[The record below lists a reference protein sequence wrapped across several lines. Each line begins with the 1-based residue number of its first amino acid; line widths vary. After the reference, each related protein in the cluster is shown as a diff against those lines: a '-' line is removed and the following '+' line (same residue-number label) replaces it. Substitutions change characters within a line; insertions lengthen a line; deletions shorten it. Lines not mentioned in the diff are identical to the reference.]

1 MSTRFP
7 PSGKRVTAYGL
18 SVLACI
24 ATTVLVTLV
33 HDILDAANTVMIYL
47 LAVFLVARF
56 LGRGPAVVA
65 SFLSVALFDVIIV
78 PPRFSLAVSDVQ
90 YLVTFA
96 VMLAVGLVTA
106 NLTAGLQRQAVAARE
121 RELQAE
127 GLYGLARELAGVIEI
142 GQVAG
147 PLERYMSGQGCQAE
161 LHLLDDAGS
170 LPTLAPHLVQARFAA
185 LALQKGRPVEADT
198 GAGQVCRVNPLRGAT
213 RDRGVLI
220 VSAAHASVIDANLQM
235 IDAVASVVALTVER
249 LHYVEV
255 AHSSQLEADAERLR
269 NSVLSALSHDLR
281 TPLTALV
288 GTADALAAN
297 QADVGEKAR
306 GMAGAIRDQA
316 QAMTRL
322 LNNLLDMARLQAGKV
337 RLNREWQLLEDVIG
351 SSLQLMR
358 STLEGRAVRVAL
370 SPHMPLVEFDAVLI
384 ERVLCNLLENA
395 AKYSAPG
402 TPLEIRA
409 FVESGCAG
417 VAVCD
422 RGQGFVAEDIDR
434 VFGMFERGR
443 AESPTSGVGLGLAIC
458 RSIMDAHGGRI
469 EAANRDGGGAC
480 VTIRL
485 PLGNPPAVEDEA

>member
-1 MSTRFP
+1 MRIHSVGRQ
-7 PSGKRVTAYGL
+7 VTAYGL
-18 SVLACI
+18 SIFTCVATATLGALAHG
-24 ATTVLVTLV
+24 V
-33 HDILDAANTVMIYL
+33 LDAANTVMLFL

-65 SFLSVALFDVIIV
+65 AFLSVALFDVVIV
-78 PPRFSLAVSDVQ
+78 PPRFSFAVSDVQ

-96 VMLAVGLVTA
+96 VMLAVGLITA
-106 NLTAGLQRQAVAARE
+106 GLTAGLQRQADAARE
-121 RELQAE
+121 RELQAQ

-147 PLERYMSGQGCQAE
+147 PLEHYMSGQGCQAA
-161 LHLLDDAGS
+161 LHLFDDEGG
-170 LPTLAPHLVQARFAA
+170 LPTLAPHLVQARLAT
-185 LALQKGRPVEADT
+185 LALQKGQPVEADA

-213 RDRGVLI
+213 RNRGVLI
-220 VSAAHASVIDANLQM
+220 VSADHASVIDDNLQM

-255 AHSSQLEADAERLR
+255 AHTTQLEADAERLR

-297 QADVGEKAR
+297 QAEVSEKAR
-306 GMAGAIRDQA
+306 GMAGAIRDEA

-337 RLNREWQLLEDVIG
+337 RLNREWQLLEDVIS
-351 SSLQLMR
+351 SSLHLMR
-358 STLEGRAVRVAL
+358 STIAGRPVRVEL
-370 SPHMPLVEFDAVLI
+370 PPHMPLVEFDAVLI
-384 ERVLCNLLENA
+384 ERVVCNLLENA

-409 FVESGCAG
+409 FAEAGFAG

-422 RGQGFVAEDIDR
+422 RGQGFIAEDIHR

-443 AESPTSGVGLGLAIC
+443 AESSTSGVGLGLAIC
-458 RSIMDAHGGRI
+458 RSIMDAHGGDI
-469 EAANRDGGGAC
+469 QAANREGGGAC

-485 PLGNPPAVEDEA
+485 PLGNPPAVEDEP

>member
-1 MSTRFP
+1 MRTPP
-7 PSGKRVTAYGL
+7 PSKRAAAYGL

-24 ATTVLVTLV
+24 ATTVLVALV
-33 HDILDAANTVMIYL
+33 HGFLDAANTVMIFL
-47 LAVFLVARF
+47 LTVFLVARF

-65 SFLSVALFDVIIV
+65 AFLSVALFDVIIV
-78 PPRFSLAVSDVQ
+78 PPRFSFAVSDVQ

-106 NLTAGLQRQAVAARE
+106 SLTAGLQRQAEAARE
-121 RELQAE
+121 RELQAQ
-127 GLYGLARELAGVIEI
+127 GLYELARELAGVIEI
-142 GQVAG
+142 GQVAE
-147 PLERYMSGQGCQAE
+147 PLERYMSGQGYRAE
-161 LHLLDDAGS
+161 LHLLDDGGS
-170 LPTLAPHLVQARFAA
+170 LPTLAPQLVQARFATV
-185 LALQKGRPVEADT
+185 ALQKDRAVEVDA
-198 GAGQVCRVNPLRGAT
+198 GAGQVCRVIPLRGAT
-213 RDRGVLI
+213 RKRGVLI
-220 VSAAHASVIDANLQM
+220 VSAPHATGIDDNLQM

-255 AHSSQLEADAERLR
+255 AHASQLEADAERLR

-288 GTADALAAN
+288 GTADALAASH
-297 QADVGEKAR
+297 AEVGENAR
-306 GMAGAIRDQA
+306 GMAVAIRDQA

-358 STLEGRAVRVAL
+358 STLEGRAVRVEL
-370 SPHMPLVEFDAVLI
+370 PPQMPLVEFDAVLI

-395 AKYSAPG
+395 AKYAAPG
-402 TPLEIRA
+402 TPLDIRA
-409 FVESGCAG
+409 FAGAGFAG

-422 RGQGFVAEDIDR
+422 RGQGFAADDIDR

-458 RSIMDAHGGRI
+458 RSIMDAHGGAI
-469 EAANRDGGGAC
+469 EAVNREGGGAC
-480 VTIRL
+480 LTIHL